1 MMSSTQ
7 NGLAFSLWSEVH
19 WKTLALIV
27 IPTFTADLLLYCFAY
42 PRPAVIGLLGD
53 LYNFGAGIWFARDLL
68 FKDREAEK
76 KKVTAQLRRD
86 MAVRELP
93 LTRCGVP
100 LSDPD
105 APERIFHRLKAGEA
119 LSACLLLGLGLV
131 LVVVARLLEFM
142 EQGKLDVMWH
152 RF

>member
-1 MMSSTQ
+1 MTSSTQ
-7 NGLAFSLWSEVH
+7 NGPAFSLWSEVH
-19 WKTLALIV
+19 WKALARIV
-27 IPTFTADLLLYCFAY
+27 IPTFTAGLLLYCFAY

-76 KKVTAQLRRD
+76 KKVTAQLKKDIRG
-86 MAVRELP
+86 LP

-105 APERIFHRLKAGEA
+105 APEKIYHRLKAGET

-131 LVVVARLLEFM
+131 LVVVARLLEFV